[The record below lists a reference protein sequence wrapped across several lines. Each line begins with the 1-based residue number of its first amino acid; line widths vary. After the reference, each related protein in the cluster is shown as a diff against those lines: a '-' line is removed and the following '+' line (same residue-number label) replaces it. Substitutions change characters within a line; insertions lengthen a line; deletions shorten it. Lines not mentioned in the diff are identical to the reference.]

1 VTGGTHWTDGRLVG
15 LDLETTGPDPEEA
28 RIVSASL
35 VEVGGGLPLRERA
48 WLVDPGVEIPEG
60 ATEVHGITTER
71 VREEGRQPVEA
82 LTELLEALKVCDR
95 NGDRPAAPLVIFN
108 ARYDFTVLDR
118 EVERLGGHAD
128 LGRFRVVDPL
138 VLDRWLHRYRKGSR
152 RLDAQLVH
160 YGIEQRVRA
169 GVAAGHD
176 AHDATSD
183 ALNAVRLAWAIC
195 RRPADAAVVA
205 RVRGKDEAIER
216 AQMRKLWDVVRT
228 DLDALHEFQQGIAW
242 QEADRLADYFRSVGK
257 VEEADGV
264 RRDWPVVPVGATS

>member
-1 VTGGTHWTDGRLVG
+1 MVG
-15 LDLETTGPDPEEA
+15 LDLETTGRDPEEA

-71 VREEGRQPVEA
+71 VRAEGLPTDAAIGEILTA
-82 LTELLEALKVCDR
+82 LDQALGTSR
-95 NGDRPAAPLVIFN
+95 PLVIFN
-108 ARYDFTVLDR
+108 ARYDLTVLDR
-118 EVERLGGHAD
+118 EARRQHYDVEEGGPVSSLALGC
-128 LGRFRVVDPL
+128 RRVVDPL
-138 VLDRWLHRYRKGSR
+138 VLDGWLHRYRKGSR

-160 YGIEQRVRA
+160 YGIERRVRA

-183 ALNAVRLAWAIC
+183 ALNTCRLAWAIC
-195 RRPADAAVVA
+195 RRPADVAVVA

-216 AQMRKLWDVVRT
+216 AKMRRQWDAVRC
-228 DLDALHEFQQGIAW
+228 DLDALHDFQQAIAW
-242 QEADRLADYFRSVGK
+242 QEADRLAGYFRSVGK

-264 RRDWPVVPVGATS
+264 RRDWPVVPVGATA